1 MIVVPAV
8 PVDPLAGGKLRP
20 PLAKQSTP
28 APLGQI
34 GGVGGGGVHLLP
46 ALTKLWHLHLVMQVP
61 QPSRPDVEQ
70 LGPLLGQWR
79 RRGGVGHQAHTP
91 IVRQVDHQLGINAM
105 GEGPC
110 QVGGVNTGP
119 HLIPGPLK
127 GPAKIGLV
135 AVLLPMSL
143 LLTEGAGRDLS
154 KDILDGGP
162 GRPPGPGDTI
172 HDPGGR

>member
-1 MIVVPAV
+1 M
-8 PVDPLAGGKLRP
+8 LK
-20 PLAKQSTP
+20 K
-28 APLGQI
+28 
-34 GGVGGGGVHLLP
+34 
-46 ALTKLWHLHLVMQVP
+46 
-61 QPSRPDVEQ
+61 
-70 LGPLLGQWR
+70 
-79 RRGGVGHQAHTP
+79 
-91 IVRQVDHQLGINAM
+91 
-105 GEGPC
+105 PC
-110 QVGGVNTGP
+110 QEGGVNTGP